1 MAEDTERVYQ
11 KALYILERRDHTE
24 SEMRKK
30 LKDREFPQDV
40 IDYVLEQL
48 VSYGLINDRR
58 YAEQYI
64 RYHGSENSKRVL
76 SMKLLRKGIKAD
88 LFEAVYAEVTEELGM
103 NPEQEALEQ
112 AVLSALRKAERSGA
126 VPTDLSR
133 EERDKIIA
141 SLFRK
146 GFSVGKIKSEL
157 NKAVKSE

>member
-24 SEMRKK
+24 AEMRKK

-64 RYHGSENSKRVL
+64 RYHGPENSKRVL

-88 LFEAVYAEVTEELGM
+88 LFEAVYTEVTEELGM

>member
-1 MAEDTERVYQ
+1 MTKDTERAYQ
-11 KALYILERRDHTE
+11 KALCILERRDHTE
-24 SEMRKK
+24 SELRRK
-30 LKDREFPQDV
+30 LKDREFQQDE
-40 IDYVLEQL
+40 IDYVLERL

-64 RYHGSENSKRVL
+64 RYHGLENSKRVL
-76 SMKLLRKGIKAD
+76 AMKLLRKGIKSD
-88 LFEAVYAEVTEELGM
+88 LFESVYLEVADELGM
-103 NPEQEALEQ
+103 NPEQEALEK

-126 VPTDLSR
+126 VLTDLSR

-157 NKAVKSE
+157 NKAVKSD